1 MRTSTPAH
9 PVSTS
14 TYARST
20 VTSGSAS
27 ATTASGSTRAASPN
41 EKSRGAPGSGSSG
54 CASAPRCCAERWKST
69 PRRSRVPRS
78 SRNYHWRTAMQVERR
93 QIRVMLVEDHN
104 LVRAGIRAVIDGQ
117 SDIQVIAE
125 ATEGREAIRLARA
138 NCPDVAVVDVA
149 MPGMSGIEVTRDIRR
164 LCPQTQVLILTA
176 HDNEE
181 YFFQTLKAGAV
192 GYVLKKAAAS
202 DLIAAIEAASQGEPY
217 LYPSVA
223 RLLVSDYLQ
232 RAPERETF
240 EPLSDREREVLR
252 LVAEG
257 KTNRQIADSLFLS
270 IKTVQTHRDH
280 IMKKLHMHD
289 RTELVKYAIRKGLI
303 EADS

>member
-1 MRTSTPAH
+1 
-9 PVSTS
+9 
-14 TYARST
+14 
-20 VTSGSAS
+20 
-27 ATTASGSTRAASPN
+27 
-41 EKSRGAPGSGSSG
+41 
-54 CASAPRCCAERWKST
+54 
-69 PRRSRVPRS
+69 
-78 SRNYHWRTAMQVERR
+78 MQVERR
-93 QIRVMLVEDHN
+93 PIRVMLVEDHN

-176 HDNEE
+176 
-181 YFFQTLKAGAV
+181 
-192 GYVLKKAAAS
+192 
-202 DLIAAIEAASQGEPY
+202 AAIEAASKGEPY

>member
-1 MRTSTPAH
+1 
-9 PVSTS
+9 
-14 TYARST
+14 
-20 VTSGSAS
+20 
-27 ATTASGSTRAASPN
+27 
-41 EKSRGAPGSGSSG
+41 
-54 CASAPRCCAERWKST
+54 
-69 PRRSRVPRS
+69 
-78 SRNYHWRTAMQVERR
+78 MQVERR
-93 QIRVMLVEDHN
+93 PIRVMLVEDHN

-202 DLIAAIEAASQGEPY
+202 HDYPTTRSAPARRADRNCPARSSGAAASSRIG
-217 LYPSVA
+217 
-223 RLLVSDYLQ
+223 
-232 RAPERETF
+232 
-240 EPLSDREREVLR
+240 
-252 LVAEG
+252 
-257 KTNRQIADSLFLS
+257 
-270 IKTVQTHRDH
+270 
-280 IMKKLHMHD
+280 
-289 RTELVKYAIRKGLI
+289 
-303 EADS
+303 